1 MENKELQILSEI
13 KDLMTSLRS
22 QMELLEIKFAQLQ
35 HVAGQE
41 DEDMTPIDLDLDDM
55 MVEPVAEIPETEDVV
70 EPEAEVPET
79 EISVT
84 DVQEVEDV
92 VEPEIEV
99 PVVEDTVDDD
109 LPFDDVPAEPAEEQ
123 FEEPAEEQFE
133 EPAEEQFEEPVEE
146 TFQENVE
153 EQVEEPVEV
162 LMEEP
167 AEEPVMFIEEPVEPV
182 ADEDDDLPIFAEP
195 EPEPVQQAAPID
207 SKPRQAV
214 IDSMTDRQAW
224 RTDMPGTPVKDI
236 RSAISL
242 NDRILFINMLF
253 GQDPMA
259 FQDALTKINQMISLD
274 EVVDFVVTG
283 RPEWDLESETVYRFM
298 MAVRRKIR

>member
-22 QMELLEIKFAQLQ
+22 QMELLEIKLAQLQ

-55 MVEPVAEIPETEDVV
+55 MVEPVDEIPEIEDVV
-70 EPEAEVPET
+70 EPVAEVPEA
-79 EISVT
+79 EISMT

-109 LPFDDVPAEPAEEQ
+109 LPFDDVPA
-123 FEEPAEEQFE
+123 EPAEEQFE

-195 EPEPVQQAAPID
+195 EPEPVPQAAPID

-259 FQDALTKINQMISLD
+259 VQDALTKINQMISLD

>member
-13 KDLMTSLRS
+13 KDLMASLRD
-22 QMELLEIKFAQLQ
+22 QMELLETKIAQLQ

-55 MVEPVAEIPETEDVV
+55 MVEPVDEIPETEDVV
-70 EPEAEVPET
+70 EPVAEVPVAEIPET
-79 EISVT
+79 EVL
-84 DVQEVEDV
+84 DVEEVAELEV
-92 VEPEIEV
+92 SETEV
-99 PVVEDTVDDD
+99 PEVAEDIVDDD
-109 LPFDDVPAEPAEEQ
+109 LPFDDVPVEPV
-123 FEEPAEEQFE
+123 
-133 EPAEEQFEEPVEE
+133 EEQFEEPVEE
-146 TFQENVE
+146 QFDEPVEETFEEHVE

-167 AEEPVMFIEEPVEPV
+167 AEEPVVIIEEPAEPV
-182 ADEDDDLPIFAEP
+182 ADENDDLPIFAEP
-195 EPEPVQQAAPID
+195 EPEHVQQAAPID
-207 SKPRQAV
+207 RKPRQTV

-259 FQDALTKINQMISLD
+259 FQDALTKINQMASLD
-274 EVVDFVVTG
+274 EVVDFVVNE

>member
-55 MVEPVAEIPETEDVV
+55 MVEPVAEIPEIEDVV
-70 EPEAEVPET
+70 EPVAEVPEAEVS
-79 EISVT
+79 EI
-84 DVQEVEDV
+84 
-92 VEPEIEV
+92 I
-99 PVVEDTVDDD
+99 EDTVDDD
-109 LPFDDVPAEPAEEQ
+109 LPFDDIPAEPLEEAV
-123 FEEPAEEQFE
+123 EEP
-133 EPAEEQFEEPVEE
+133 FEEPVEDMM
-146 TFQENVE
+146 
-153 EQVEEPVEV
+153 EEPVV

-167 AEEPVMFIEEPVEPV
+167 AEPV

-207 SKPRQAV
+207 SKPRQTV

-259 FQDALTKINQMISLD
+259 FQDALTKINQMASLD
-274 EVVDFVVTG
+274 EVVGFVVNE
-283 RPEWDLESETVYRFM
+283 RPEWDLASETVYRFM

>member
-13 KDLMTSLRS
+13 KDLMASLRA
-22 QMELLEIKFAQLQ
+22 QMELLETKIAQLQ

-55 MVEPVAEIPETEDVV
+55 MVEPVDEIPETEDVV
-70 EPEAEVPET
+70 EPVAEVPVAEIPET
-79 EISVT
+79 EVL
-84 DVQEVEDV
+84 DVEEVAELEV
-92 VEPEIEV
+92 SETEV
-99 PVVEDTVDDD
+99 PEVAEDIVDDD

-123 FEEPAEEQFE
+123 FEEPVEEQFD
-133 EPAEEQFEEPVEE
+133 EPVEE
-146 TFQENVE
+146 TFEEHVE

-167 AEEPVMFIEEPVEPV
+167 AEEPVVIIEEPAEPV

-195 EPEPVQQAAPID
+195 EPVQQAAPID
-207 SKPRQAV
+207 RKPRQTV

-259 FQDALTKINQMISLD
+259 FQDALTKINQMASLD
-274 EVVDFVVTG
+274 EVVDFVMNE

>member
-13 KDLMTSLRS
+13 KDLMASLRV
-22 QMELLEIKFAQLQ
+22 QMELLETKIAQLQ

-55 MVEPVAEIPETEDVV
+55 MVEPVDEIPETEDVV

-84 DVQEVEDV
+84 DVQEIEDV
-92 VEPEIEV
+92 VE

-109 LPFDDVPAEPAEEQ
+109 LPFDDIPAEPV
-123 FEEPAEEQFE
+123 
-133 EPAEEQFEEPVEE
+133 EEQFEEPVEE
-146 TFQENVE
+146 TFEEHVE

-167 AEEPVMFIEEPVEPV
+167 EEEPVVIIEEQAEPV

-195 EPEPVQQAAPID
+195 EPEPVQQTAPID
-207 SKPRQAV
+207 RKPRQTV

-259 FQDALTKINQMISLD
+259 FQDALTKINQMASLD
-274 EVVDFVVTG
+274 EVVDFVMNE
-283 RPEWDLESETVYRFM
+283 RPEWELESETVYRFM

>member
-55 MVEPVAEIPETEDVV
+55 MVEPVDEIPEIEDVV
-70 EPEAEVPET
+70 EPEAEVPEA
-79 EISVT
+79 
-84 DVQEVEDV
+84 EDV
-92 VEPEIEV
+92 VE

-109 LPFDDVPAEPAEEQ
+109 LPFDDVPA
-123 FEEPAEEQFE
+123 EPAEEQFE

-167 AEEPVMFIEEPVEPV
+167 AEEPVMFIEDPVVPV

-259 FQDALTKINQMISLD
+259 FQDALTKINQMASLD
-274 EVVDFVVTG
+274 EVVDFVVNE

>member
-55 MVEPVAEIPETEDVV
+55 MVEPVDEIPEIEDVV

-133 EPAEEQFEEPVEE
+133 EPVEE

-167 AEEPVMFIEEPVEPV
+167 AEEPVMFIEDPVEPV

-259 FQDALTKINQMISLD
+259 FQDALTKINQMTSLD
-274 EVVDFVVTG
+274 EVVDFVVNE

>member
-13 KDLMTSLRS
+13 KDLMASLRA
-22 QMELLEIKFAQLQ
+22 QMELLETKIAQLQ

-55 MVEPVAEIPETEDVV
+55 MVEPVDEIPETEDVV
-70 EPEAEVPET
+70 EPVAEVPVAEIPET
-79 EISVT
+79 EVL
-84 DVQEVEDV
+84 DVEEVAELEV
-92 VEPEIEV
+92 SETEV
-99 PVVEDTVDDD
+99 PEVAEDIVDDD
-109 LPFDDVPAEPAEEQ
+109 LPFDDVPAEPV
-123 FEEPAEEQFE
+123 
-133 EPAEEQFEEPVEE
+133 EEQFEEPVEE
-146 TFQENVE
+146 TFEEHVE

-167 AEEPVMFIEEPVEPV
+167 AEEPVVIIEEPAEPV
-182 ADEDDDLPIFAEP
+182 ADENDDLPIFAEP
-195 EPEPVQQAAPID
+195 EPEHVQQAAPID
-207 SKPRQAV
+207 RKPRQTV

-259 FQDALTKINQMISLD
+259 FQDALTKINQMASLD

-283 RPEWDLESETVYRFM
+283 RPEWDLGSETVYRFM

>member
-123 FEEPAEEQFE
+123 FEEP
-133 EPAEEQFEEPVEE
+133 VEE

-195 EPEPVQQAAPID
+195 EPEPVPQAAPID

>member
-55 MVEPVAEIPETEDVV
+55 MVEPVDEIPEIEDVV

-92 VEPEIEV
+92 VEPEAEV
-99 PVVEDTVDDD
+99 PEAEDVVEPVVEDTVDDD
-109 LPFDDVPAEPAEEQ
+109 LPFDDVPA
-123 FEEPAEEQFE
+123 EPAEEQFE

-162 LMEEP
+162 LME
-167 AEEPVMFIEEPVEPV
+167 
-182 ADEDDDLPIFAEP
+182 
-195 EPEPVQQAAPID
+195 
-207 SKPRQAV
+207 
-214 IDSMTDRQAW
+214 
-224 RTDMPGTPVKDI
+224 
-236 RSAISL
+236 
-242 NDRILFINMLF
+242 
-253 GQDPMA
+253 
-259 FQDALTKINQMISLD
+259 
-274 EVVDFVVTG
+274 
-283 RPEWDLESETVYRFM
+283 
-298 MAVRRKIR
+298 